1 LLQNMQRMKAFI
13 HQQVNWPN
21 FTWKNDEIVNL
32 LSEAR
37 NLQGR
42 LIGKM
47 ESLGFDLRNEA
58 LLDTLTLD
66 VLKSSEI
73 EGEYLNPDQ
82 VRSSIAR
89 RLGMEIAGS
98 VESDRNVDGVVEMM
112 LDATQNCFKPLTA
125 ERLFDWH
132 AALFPTGRSGM
143 YKITVADWR
152 KDTTGPMQVVSGAL
166 GKEKVHF
173 QAPDS
178 ILVEKE
184 MNQFLD
190 WFNNN
195 SKIDLVIKA
204 AIAHLWF
211 VTIHPFE
218 DGNGRITRA
227 LTDMLLAQSD
237 KSNQRFYSMSAQI
250 RIERKEYYEI
260 LEKTQKGNL
269 DITEWIQWFLNCLI
283 NALKSTDS
291 LLIRVLFKAD
301 FWTKHAGVLIN
312 ERQKKLLNKLLDGFD
327 GKLTSSKWAKIAKC
341 SKDTAIRDINDLIDK
356 NILQKEAAGGRST
369 NYELKIPVP
378 LFPVPLF
385 LCSSVLLFFILP
397 LYPVLPLGQLKIGI
411 PETKQPLQSFRK
423 DQVAFPGFKV
433 VAYLNR
439 PFWVGHGAAKLLQV
453 SGMG

>member
-1 LLQNMQRMKAFI
+1 MIDFI
-13 HQQVNWPN
+13 YQHDNWPN
-21 FTWKNDEIVNL
+21 FTWRNEVILNL
-32 LSEAR
+32 LSDAR

-73 EGEYLNPDQ
+73 EGEILNPDQ

-98 VESDRNVDGVVEMM
+98 IESDRNVDGVVEMM
-112 LDATQNCFKPLTA
+112 LDATQNCFKPLTFD
-125 ERLFDWH
+125 RLFDWH

-143 YKITVADWR
+143 YKITVANWR
-152 KDTTGPMQVVSGAL
+152 NDTTGPMQVISGAM

-178 ILVEKE
+178 GLVESE
-184 MNQFLD
+184 MNKFLN
-190 WFNNN
+190 WFNNDN
-195 SKIDLVIKA
+195 DIDLVIKA
-204 AIAHLWF
+204 AVSHLWF

-227 LTDMLLAQSD
+227 LTDMLLARAD

-250 RIERKEYYEI
+250 RLERKQYYDI

-269 DITEWIQWFLNCLI
+269 DITLWIQWFLQCLI
-283 NALKSTDS
+283 NALKSTDLI
-291 LLIRVLFKAD
+291 LLRVLNKAD
-301 FWTKHAGVLIN
+301 FWNNHSEAILN
-312 ERQKKLLNKLLDGFD
+312 ERQRKLINKLLDGFD

-341 SKDTAIRDINDLIDK
+341 SKDIAIRDINDLIKKD
-356 NILQKEAAGGRST
+356 ILQKEAAGGRST
-369 NYELKIPVP
+369 NYELK
-378 LFPVPLF
+378 
-385 LCSSVLLFFILP
+385 
-397 LYPVLPLGQLKIGI
+397 K
-411 PETKQPLQSFRK
+411 
-423 DQVAFPGFKV
+423 
-433 VAYLNR
+433 
-439 PFWVGHGAAKLLQV
+439 
-453 SGMG
+453 

>member
-1 LLQNMQRMKAFI
+1 MRTFI
-13 HQQVNWPN
+13 HQRDNWPG
-21 FTWKNDEIVNL
+21 FTWSSNNFLDL

-47 ESLGFDLRNEA
+47 ETLGFDLRNEA

-73 EGEYLNPDQ
+73 EGEFLNPDQ

-89 RLGMEIAGS
+89 RLGMEIAGA
-98 VESDRNVDGVVEMM
+98 VESDRNVEGVVEMM
-112 LDATQNCFKPLTA
+112 LDATQKCFDPLTA
-125 ERLFDWH
+125 DRLFDWH

-152 KDTTGPMQVVSGAL
+152 KDTTGPMQVVSGAI

-178 ILVEKE
+178 DVVEKE
-184 MNQFLD
+184 MTRFID
-190 WFNNN
+190 WFNK
-195 SKIDLVIKA
+195 SKVDLVIKA

-250 RIERKEYYEI
+250 RLERKQYYEI

-269 DITEWIQWFLNCLI
+269 DITDWISWFLNCLT

-291 LLIRVLFKAD
+291 VLTRVLFKAD
-301 FWTKHAGVLIN
+301 FWQKHIDTVIN
-312 ERQKKLLNKLLDGFD
+312 DRQRKLLNKLMDGFD

-341 SKDTAIRDINDLIDK
+341 SKDSAVRDINDLIEK
-356 NILQKEAAGGRST
+356 GILQKESAGGRST
-369 NYELKIPVP
+369 NYELIRMPAGNNK
-378 LFPVPLF
+378 
-385 LCSSVLLFFILP
+385 
-397 LYPVLPLGQLKIGI
+397 Y
-411 PETKQPLQSFRK
+411 
-423 DQVAFPGFKV
+423 
-433 VAYLNR
+433 
-439 PFWVGHGAAKLLQV
+439 
-453 SGMG
+453 M

>member
-1 LLQNMQRMKAFI
+1 MKAFI
-13 HQQVNWPN
+13 HQKDNWPE
-21 FTWKNDEIVNL
+21 FTWNSNTFLDL

-47 ESLGFDLRNEA
+47 ETLGFDLRNEA

-73 EGEYLNPDQ
+73 EGEFLNPDQ

-89 RLGMEIAGS
+89 RLGMEIAGAID
-98 VESDRNVDGVVEMM
+98 SDRNVEGVVEMM
-112 LDATQNCFKPLTA
+112 LDATQKCFDPLTA
-125 ERLFDWH
+125 DRLFDWH

-143 YKITVADWR
+143 YKITVANWR
-152 KDTTGPMQVVSGAL
+152 KDTTGPMQVVSGAM

-178 ILVEKE
+178 DLLEKE
-184 MNQFLD
+184 MSRFID
-190 WFNNN
+190 WFNN
-195 SKIDLVIKA
+195 SEIDLVIKA

-250 RIERKEYYEI
+250 RIERKQYYEI
-260 LEKTQKGNL
+260 LEKTQKGDL
-269 DITEWIQWFLNCLI
+269 DITEWIVWFLNCLI

-291 LLIRVLFKAD
+291 VLTRVLFKAE
-301 FWTKHAGVLIN
+301 FWKKHIETAIN
-312 ERQKKLLNKLLDGFD
+312 DRQRKLLIKLMDGFD

-341 SKDTAIRDINDLIDK
+341 SKDSAVRDINDLIEK
-356 NILQKEAAGGRST
+356 GILQKEAAGGRST
-369 NYELKIPVP
+369 SYELIGVP
-378 LFPVPLF
+378 
-385 LCSSVLLFFILP
+385 C
-397 LYPVLPLGQLKIGI
+397 GK
-411 PETKQPLQSFRK
+411 
-423 DQVAFPGFKV
+423 
-433 VAYLNR
+433 NR
-439 PFWVGHGAAKLLQV
+439 I
-453 SGMG
+453 

>member
-1 LLQNMQRMKAFI
+1 MKAFI
-13 HQQVNWPN
+13 HQQDDWPN
-21 FTWKNDEIVNL
+21 FKWDSDKIVSL

-58 LLDTLTLD
+58 LLDTLTMD

-73 EGEYLNPDQ
+73 EGEFLNPDQ

-89 RLGMEIAGS
+89 RLGMEISGS
-98 VESDRNVDGVVEMM
+98 VESDRDVDGLVEMM

-125 ERLFDWH
+125 DRLFDWH
-132 AALFPTGRSGM
+132 AALFPTARSGM

-152 KDTTGPMQVVSGAL
+152 KDSTGPMQVVSGAM

-178 ILVEKE
+178 SLVEKE
-184 MNQFLD
+184 MTLFLD

-195 SKIDLVIKA
+195 VKTDLVLKA

-250 RIERKEYYEI
+250 RIERKEYYEM
-260 LEKTQKGNL
+260 LEHTQKGNL

-283 NALKSTDS
+283 NSLKSTDS
-291 LLIRVLFKAD
+291 MLVRVLFKAD
-301 FWTKHAGVLIN
+301 FWTKHSKVLIN
-312 ERQKKLLNKLLDGFD
+312 ERQNKLLNKLLDGFD

-356 NILQKEAAGGRST
+356 DILQKESAGGRST
-369 NYELKIPVP
+369 NYELKKYKMSTGNMV
-378 LFPVPLF
+378 
-385 LCSSVLLFFILP
+385 
-397 LYPVLPLGQLKIGI
+397 
-411 PETKQPLQSFRK
+411 
-423 DQVAFPGFKV
+423 
-433 VAYLNR
+433 
-439 PFWVGHGAAKLLQV
+439 
-453 SGMG
+453 

>member
-1 LLQNMQRMKAFI
+1 MKAFI
-13 HQQVNWPN
+13 HQQDNWPN
-21 FTWKNDEIVNL
+21 FTWENDEIVNL

-42 LIGKM
+42 LMGKM

-58 LLDTLTLD
+58 ILDTLTLD

-89 RLGMEIAGS
+89 RLGMEIAAS
-98 VESDRNVDGVVEMM
+98 VESDRNIDGVVEMM

-125 ERLFDWH
+125 DRLFDWH

-152 KDTTGPMQVVSGAL
+152 RDTTGPMQVVSGAM

-178 ILVEKE
+178 SLVKKE
-184 MNQFLD
+184 MDLFLD
-190 WFNNN
+190 WFNKNY
-195 SKIDLVIKA
+195 KIDLVIKA

-227 LTDMLLAQSD
+227 LTDLLLAQSD

-269 DITEWIQWFLNCLI
+269 EITEWIKWFLNCLI

-291 LLIRVLFKAD
+291 VLVRVLIKAD
-301 FWTKHAGVLIN
+301 FWIKHSKSLIN
-312 ERQKKLLNKLLDGFD
+312 ERQKKLMNKLLDGFD

-341 SKDTAIRDINDLIDK
+341 SKDTAIRDINDLINK
-356 NILQKEAAGGRST
+356 NILQKEAEGGRST
-369 NYELKIPVP
+369 NYELK
-378 LFPVPLF
+378 
-385 LCSSVLLFFILP
+385 
-397 LYPVLPLGQLKIGI
+397 
-411 PETKQPLQSFRK
+411 E
-423 DQVAFPGFKV
+423 
-433 VAYLNR
+433 
-439 PFWVGHGAAKLLQV
+439 
-453 SGMG
+453 

>member
-1 LLQNMQRMKAFI
+1 MSAFI
-13 HQQVNWPN
+13 HQKDNWPN
-21 FTWKNDEIVNL
+21 FTWKSDEIVNL

-42 LIGKM
+42 LLGKM

-73 EGEYLNPDQ
+73 EGEFLNPDQ

-89 RLGMEIAGS
+89 KLGMEIAGS
-98 VESDRNVDGVVEMM
+98 VESDRNVDGVVELM
-112 LDATQNCFKPLTA
+112 LDATQNCFKSLTA
-125 ERLFDWH
+125 DRLFDWH
-132 AALFPTGRSGM
+132 AALFPTRRSGM

-152 KDTTGPMQVVSGAL
+152 KDTTGPMQVVSGAM
-166 GKEKVHF
+166 GREKVHF

-178 ILVEKE
+178 ALVENE
-184 MNQFLD
+184 MNLFLH

-195 SKIDLVIKA
+195 SETDLVLKA

-227 LTDMLLAQSD
+227 LTDMLLARSD

-250 RIERKEYYEI
+250 LTERKAYYEM

-269 DITEWIQWFLNCLI
+269 DITEWINWFLNCLI
-283 NALKSTDS
+283 NSLKSTDS
-291 LLIRVLFKAD
+291 QLVGVLFKAD
-301 FWTKHAGVLIN
+301 FWTKNSKTLIN

-356 NILQKEAAGGRST
+356 GILQKESAGGRST
-369 NYELKIPVP
+369 NYELK
-378 LFPVPLF
+378 
-385 LCSSVLLFFILP
+385 
-397 LYPVLPLGQLKIGI
+397 K
-411 PETKQPLQSFRK
+411 
-423 DQVAFPGFKV
+423 
-433 VAYLNR
+433 
-439 PFWVGHGAAKLLQV
+439 
-453 SGMG
+453 

>member
-1 LLQNMQRMKAFI
+1 MTTFI
-13 HQQVNWPN
+13 HQKDLWPN
-21 FTWKNDEIVNL
+21 FTWKNDDIVNL

-58 LLDTLTLD
+58 ILDTLTLD

-73 EGEYLNPDQ
+73 EGEYLNPEQ

-112 LDATQNCFKPLTA
+112 LDATQNCFNPLTT

-152 KDTTGPMQVVSGAL
+152 RDTTGPMQVVSGAL

-178 ILVEKE
+178 IRLEKE

-195 SKIDLVIKA
+195 HSIDLVIKA
-204 AIAHLWF
+204 SLAHLWF

-237 KSNQRFYSMSAQI
+237 RTNQRFYSMSAQI
-250 RIERKEYYEI
+250 RIQRKQYYEI
-260 LEKTQKGNL
+260 LERTQKGSL
-269 DITEWIQWFLNCLI
+269 DITEWIKWFLTCLI
-283 NALKSTDS
+283 NALKSTDA

-301 FWTKHAGVLIN
+301 FWSKHAQTLLN
-312 ERQKKLLNKLLDGFD
+312 ERQKKLLNKILDGFD

-341 SKDTAIRDINDLIDK
+341 SKDTAIRDINDLMDK
-356 NILQKEAAGGRST
+356 SILKRETAGGRST
-369 NYELKIPVP
+369 NYELID
-378 LFPVPLF
+378 F
-385 LCSSVLLFFILP
+385 
-397 LYPVLPLGQLKIGI
+397 
-411 PETKQPLQSFRK
+411 TKQ
-423 DQVAFPGFKV
+423 
-433 VAYLNR
+433 
-439 PFWVGHGAAKLLQV
+439 
-453 SGMG
+453 

>member
-1 LLQNMQRMKAFI
+1 MSQNMQRMKAFI
-13 HQQVNWPN
+13 HQQLNWPN
-21 FTWKNDEIVNL
+21 FSWENDEIVNL

-58 LLDTLTLD
+58 ILDTLTLD
-66 VLKSSEI
+66 VIKTSEI

-89 RLGMEIAGS
+89 KLGMEIAGS

-112 LDATQNCFKPLTA
+112 LDATQNYSDPLTA
-125 ERLFDWH
+125 ERLFNWH

-143 YKITVADWR
+143 YKITVAGWR
-152 KDTTGPMQVVSGAL
+152 KDTTGPMQVVSGAI

-178 ILVEKE
+178 SLVEKE
-184 MNQFLD
+184 MNLFLD
-190 WFNNN
+190 WFNNYL
-195 SKIDLVIKA
+195 KIDLVIKA

-211 VTIHPFE
+211 VTIHPFN

-250 RIERKEYYEI
+250 RTERKEYYEI

-269 DITEWIQWFLNCLI
+269 DITDWLKWFLNCLI

-291 LLIRVLFKAD
+291 VLVRVLSKAD
-301 FWTKHAGVLIN
+301 FWARHSKTIIN
-312 ERQKKLLNKLLDGFD
+312 ERQKKLLNIILDGFD

-341 SKDTAIRDINDLIDK
+341 SKDTAIRDINDLIEK

-369 NYELKIPVP
+369 NYELKGLI
-378 LFPVPLF
+378 
-385 LCSSVLLFFILP
+385 
-397 LYPVLPLGQLKIGI
+397 
-411 PETKQPLQSFRK
+411 
-423 DQVAFPGFKV
+423 
-433 VAYLNR
+433 
-439 PFWVGHGAAKLLQV
+439 
-453 SGMG
+453 

>member
-1 LLQNMQRMKAFI
+1 MKAFI
-13 HQQVNWPN
+13 HQKDNWPE
-21 FTWKNDEIVNL
+21 FTWNSNDFLDL

-47 ESLGFDLRNEA
+47 ETLGFDLRNEA

-73 EGEYLNPDQ
+73 EGEFLNPDQ

-89 RLGMEIAGS
+89 RLGMEIAGA
-98 VESDRNVDGVVEMM
+98 VESDRSVEGVVEMM
-112 LDATQNCFKPLTA
+112 LDATQNCFAPLTS

-152 KDTTGPMQVVSGAL
+152 KDTTGPMQVVSGVM

-178 ILVEKE
+178 DVVEKE
-184 MNQFLD
+184 MTRFID
-190 WFNNN
+190 WFNN

-250 RIERKEYYEI
+250 RLERKQYYEI

-269 DITEWIQWFLNCLI
+269 DITDWIVWFLNCLI
-283 NALKSTDS
+283 NALKSTDTI
-291 LLIRVLFKAD
+291 LTRVLFKAD
-301 FWTKHAGVLIN
+301 FWQKHIDTAIN
-312 ERQKKLLNKLLDGFD
+312 DRQRKILNKLMDDFD

-341 SKDTAIRDINDLIDK
+341 SKDSAVRDINDLIEK
-356 NILQKEAAGGRST
+356 GILQKEPAGGRST
-369 NYELKIPVP
+369 NYEL
-378 LFPVPLF
+378 
-385 LCSSVLLFFILP
+385 
-397 LYPVLPLGQLKIGI
+397 IGM
-411 PETKQPLQSFRK
+411 PAGNTGS
-423 DQVAFPGFKV
+423 
-433 VAYLNR
+433 
-439 PFWVGHGAAKLLQV
+439 
-453 SGMG
+453 